1 MNFEILRHIALFC
14 VLALVQVLVLNHIHI
29 AGVATP
35 LLYVY
40 FIEIFRRNYPRSGL
54 MCWGFAM
61 GLLMDTFQNTPGAA
75 AAALTLL
82 AFVQPELL
90 DLFLTREQAD
100 DMSPSKASL
109 GKLPFFYFTTLCTSL
124 FCLVFFMLE
133 SFSFFNWVSWL
144 ERSVGSIALTELLI
158 MAVDTLRKKKARSK
172 E

>member
-1 MNFEILRHIALFC
+1 MKFEIFRHIALFC
-14 VLALVQVLVLNHIHI
+14 VLALVQVLVLNHIQI

-40 FIEIFRRNYPRSGL
+40 FIEIFRRNYSRHAL
-54 MCWGFAM
+54 VCWGFAL

-75 AAALTLL
+75 AASLTLL
-82 AFVQPELL
+82 AFLQPELL

-100 DMSPSKASL
+100 DMSPSKANL
-109 GKLPFFYFTTLCTSL
+109 GRLPFFYFTTLCTSL
-124 FCLVFFMLE
+124 FCIVFFLLE

-144 ERSVGSIALTELLI
+144 ERSLGSIALTEVLI
-158 MAVDTLRKKKARSK
+158 MAIDTLRKKKERK